1 MLKRRAEDEVTSVL
15 DVFGDAL
22 SRGDIAAA
30 LSCFQDDCYW
40 RDLVTFTWNL
50 HTSEGKD
57 QIAAMLGA
65 QLATT
70 RPSGWKVA
78 EGEPASEDGDVTTAW
93 IEFETA
99 VARGYGL
106 VRLVNGKI
114 WTLLTTMAELKGY

>member
-1 MLKRRAEDEVTSVL
+1 MLDTTAYAEVQTLL
-15 DVFGDAL
+15 DTFGAAL
-22 SRGDIAAA
+22 DRGDIAAA
-30 LSCFQDDCYW
+30 TACFQDDCYW

-70 RPSGWKVA
+70 QPTGWKIA
-78 EGEPASEDGDVTTAW
+78 EGEAASSDGGVTTAW

-106 VRLVNGKI
+106 VRLKDGKI
-114 WTLLTTMAELKGY
+114 WTLLTTMVEL